1 MPKNNKIKGDYM
13 SCACGTSDNKNIE
26 ADIQEKINNHP
37 CYSEGAHQHYARIHV
52 AVAPA
57 CNIQCNYC
65 NRKYDCSNESRPGV
79 TSGKLSPEEAVKKV
93 LYVGGDIQQLSVVG
107 IAGPGDALANPKA
120 TFKTFKMLQE
130 KAPDLKLCLS
140 TNGLR
145 LPDFIDQIEKYNVDH
160 VTVTINSVDPTGEIG
175 AKIYPWINWEHR
187 KIFGK
192 EGAKI
197 LLEQQLKGIQM
208 LTERG
213 ILVKANSVLI
223 PGVNDKEL
231 PNVAKKL
238 KEMNVFL
245 HNIMPLL
252 SSPEFGTKFGLDGV
266 PSATDQETMAVQDAC
281 GMDMTLM
288 KHCRQCRADAVGL
301 IGEDRGDEFTKE
313 SFVNMEFTQLE
324 DMYNIEARTEKH
336 EMIENWRAH
345 LEAANERVKLEEAS
359 KAELSS
365 TGETKLVAVTTGGNG
380 LINMHFG
387 SAQEFLIYEAGDK
400 AIKFVMHRKIESSYS
415 GTDSSEDFNPIDEI
429 KVTLGD
435 CDLLLTEKIG
445 ECPMSEL
452 SEIGLVTD
460 DSYSQQPIEKS
471 VFDAVQKYFFQEE
484 EVELG

>member
-1 MPKNNKIKGDYM
+1 M
-13 SCACGTSDNKNIE
+13 SCSTGGCGTHDGMGFDPNDPV
-26 ADIQEKINNHP
+26 AMDIQNKINNHP

-79 TSGKLSPEEAVKKV
+79 TSSKLTPEEAVKKV

-107 IAGPGDALANPKA
+107 IAGPGDALANPKK
-120 TFKTFKMLQE
+120 TFETFKMLQE

-145 LPDFIDQIEKYNVDH
+145 IVDYIDEIEKYNVDH
-160 VTVTINSVDPTGEIG
+160 VTVTINSVDETGEVG
-175 AKIYPWINWEHR
+175 SQIYPWVHWNHKKVW
-187 KIFGK
+187 GK

-197 LLEQQLKGIQM
+197 LLERQIEGIKA
-208 LTERG
+208 LTDRG

-238 KEMNVFL
+238 KELNVFL

-281 GMDMTLM
+281 GMDMALM

-301 IGEDRGDEFTKE
+301 IGEDRGEEFTKE
-313 SFVNMEFTQLE
+313 SFVALSFEELE
-324 DMYNIEARTEKH
+324 KKYNIAARAQKH
-336 EMIENWRAH
+336 EIIENWRAN
-345 LEAANERVKLEEAS
+345 LAEANERIKLEEAT
-359 KAELSS
+359 KEELST
-365 TGETKLVAVTTGGNG
+365 TGETKLVAVTTMGEGM
-380 LINMHFG
+380 INMHFG
-387 SAQEFLIYEAGDK
+387 SAKEFLIYEAGDK
-400 AIKFVMHRKIESSYS
+400 AIKFVMHRKLESSYS
-415 GTDSSEDFNPIDEI
+415 GVDAENVDTIAEI
-429 KVTLGD
+429 KDTLKD
-435 CDLLLTEKIG
+435 VDILLTAKIG
-445 ECPMSEL
+445 ECPMGEL
-452 SEIGLVTD
+452 KDIGLITD
-460 DSYSQQPIEKS
+460 DSYANQPTEKS
-471 VFDAVQKYFFQEE
+471 VHDAVKKYFFTEKE
-484 EVELG
+484 AELG